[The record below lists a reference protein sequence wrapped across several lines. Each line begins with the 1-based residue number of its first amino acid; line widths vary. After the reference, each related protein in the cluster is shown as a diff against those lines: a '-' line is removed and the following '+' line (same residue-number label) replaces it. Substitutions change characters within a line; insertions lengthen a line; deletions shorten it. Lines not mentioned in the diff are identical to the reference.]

1 VIPDSDDRRTDDTEA
16 PFDLFGADDDV
27 GSSAPVGSLL
37 GAIGQIVTAL
47 LVVVLLVAV
56 FIGGAVAL
64 RWIFR

>member
-1 VIPDSDDRRTDDTEA
+1 VIPDSDDRRTDDAEA
-16 PFDLFGADDDV
+16 PFDPFAADEAV

-37 GAIGQIVTAL
+37 GAIGQIVTAV
-47 LVVVLLVAV
+47 LVVALLVAA